1 MAKSR
6 AREIKYVR
14 PQPGYQMKALSSPA
28 DIVIGG
34 GAAGSGKTYS
44 LLLEFLRHIDNPGF
58 GGVIFRRT
66 GPQIKSEG
74 GLWDTSQQI
83 YPFVGAIPKESYAEW
98 HFKKGP
104 KLKFS
109 HLEHEKNI
117 HDWQGAQIP
126 FIGFDELC
134 HFSSKMFWYLLG
146 RNRSVCGVKPYV
158 RATCNPDPDSWVSH
172 LIDWWIGEDGLPI
185 SERDGVIR
193 YLLRDGDSFIWGDS
207 FEEVIEKGWYLLEP
221 QVKLGGVIP
230 KDLIKS
236 LTFVSGSVYENK
248 ALLSVDPGYL
258 GNLMAQDEQT
268 KSQLLHGNWKVVLSD
283 NDIYDYASYLGM
295 FDNKMEADRAG
306 KYITADIALQGSDKF
321 VVGYWEGFNLAN
333 TVIMAK
339 SDGPQVIET
348 IANMAKYHGVPN
360 KNITFD
366 NDGIGGFVDGYIKGA
381 IPFHNGGSP
390 VEIKDAKGNKVKEN
404 YEHLKAQCYYRSGA
418 RCGRGEFKISEHV
431 AHMMYDDKETMRQ
444 RFIKERKAIKRDKKD
459 HDGKLKIIPKQQMKV
474 ILGGQSPDVMDMF
487 MMREIFELQPKRTW
501 AVI

>member
-1 MAKSR
+1 
-6 AREIKYVR
+6 
-14 PQPGYQMKALSSPA
+14 
-28 DIVIGG
+28 
-34 GAAGSGKTYS
+34 
-44 LLLEFLRHIDNPGF
+44 
-58 GGVIFRRT
+58 
-66 GPQIKSEG
+66 
-74 GLWDTSQQI
+74 
-83 YPFVGAIPKESYAEW
+83 
-98 HFKKGP
+98 
-104 KLKFS
+104 
-109 HLEHEKNI
+109 
-117 HDWQGAQIP
+117 
-126 FIGFDELC
+126 
-134 HFSSKMFWYLLG
+134 MFWYLLG

-185 SERDGVIR
+185 PERDGVIR
-193 YLLRDGDSFIWGDS
+193 YLLRDGDSFIWGDT
-207 FEEVIEKGWYLLEP
+207 FDEVIEKGWYLIEP
-221 QVKLGGVIP
+221 QVKLGGVMP

-295 FDNKMEADRAG
+295 FDNKMEASREG

-321 VVGYWEGFNLAN
+321 IVGYWEGFNLAN

-381 IPFHNGGSP
+381 IPFHNGSSP
-390 VEIKDAKGNKVKEN
+390 LEVKDAKGNKVKEN
-404 YEHLKAQCYYRSGA
+404 YEHLKTQCYYRSGA

-431 AHMMYDDKETMRQ
+431 ANMMYDDKETMRQ